1 MLDVVGHLRLLVHQ
15 QVIVQFL
22 VMRGYTGVAS
32 GRCYLLM
39 RYFGIVVLGR
49 HRADLPRVI
58 A

>member
-15 QVIVQFL
+15 QVVVQFL
-22 VMRGYTGVAS
+22 VMRGYTGVAC

-39 RYFGIVVLGR
+39 RYFGIVVLVG
-49 HRADLPRVI
+49 HGADLPRVI